1 MIGRVLKRER
11 VVDYDP
17 FAIGCGGF
25 LAPNKGD
32 WACLENLALPVCHWL
47 WRCPRGNGSDPWVG
61 EARRRSPEKLPIYQN
76 HLLSALEDI
85 LCHHGKTESKK
96 SIIGR
101 QKVKNWKTNLSLIV
115 SFSSSSGREATCGGG
130 VRLRLKIFPR
140 LDLSF

>member
-1 MIGRVLKRER
+1 MPFLWDERDDTSYKFLVPSIVGDWSCLKRER
-11 VVDYDP
+11 MVDYDP

-76 HLLSALEDI
+76 HLL
-85 LCHHGKTESKK
+85 
-96 SIIGR
+96 
-101 QKVKNWKTNLSLIV
+101 
-115 SFSSSSGREATCGGG
+115 
-130 VRLRLKIFPR
+130 
-140 LDLSF
+140 